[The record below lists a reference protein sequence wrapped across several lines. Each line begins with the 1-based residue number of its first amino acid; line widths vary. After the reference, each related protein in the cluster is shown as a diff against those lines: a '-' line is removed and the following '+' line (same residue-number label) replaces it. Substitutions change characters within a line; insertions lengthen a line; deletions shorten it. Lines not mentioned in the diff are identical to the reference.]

1 MIFRSIVLFSLFQI
15 SVKGNLV
22 IATLYAVHLSAS
34 PMQLGFIMA
43 STALFPMMF
52 AVYAGRASD
61 SLGYRL
67 PLILGLLASTLAL
80 LLPFVFDER
89 LLVIVASQCLFGLGH
104 IFTLLTTQ
112 NLIGAL
118 SDTETRSKHIG
129 TLSLGIALANTIGP
143 LVTGYS
149 IEFIGYEKTYLLLS
163 MLALIP
169 GLYVWLRP
177 FHVPNKGV
185 RKKEEN
191 RKVAD
196 LLSSRPLRNTLIT
209 SGIILT
215 GIGIYDFYF
224 PIYGKSI
231 GLSASTI
238 GLILSLN
245 SLAYFVVRLLYPWLN
260 QRYSIENI
268 LVACLLISSIGFVLL
283 PLFQNWIVLALM
295 SFIIGLGLGCGQP
308 LSIVLAYNQSPPGR
322 TGEVLGIRLTVN
334 KMVQFFV
341 PILFGS
347 IGSIVGFIPIYWS
360 SALLLGFSGLSNLK
374 RRSQQMDD
382 EQVQRSHG
390 MN

>member
-1 MIFRSIVLFSLFQI
+1 MIVRSIVLFSLFQI

-22 IATLYAVHLSAS
+22 IATLYAVHLAAS
-34 PMQLGFIMA
+34 PMELGFIMA

-67 PLILGLLASTLAL
+67 PLLLGLLASTVAL
-80 LLPFVFDER
+80 LLPYVFEGR

-129 TLSLGIALANTIGP
+129 TLSLGIALANTMGP
-143 LVTGYS
+143 FVTGYA
-149 IEFIGYEKTYLLLS
+149 IEFIGFEKTYLLLS
-163 MLALIP
+163 ILALSP

-177 FHVPNKGV
+177 FHVTAKGV
-185 RKKEEN
+185 GKKQEN
-191 RKVAD
+191 HKVKD
-196 LLSSRPLRNTLIT
+196 LLSSRSLRNTLIT

-268 LVACLLISSIGFVLL
+268 LVACLLISSIGFILL
-283 PLFQNWIVLALM
+283 PLFQHWIVLALM

-308 LSIVLAYNQSPPGR
+308 LSIVLAYNQSPQGR
-322 TGEVLGIRLTVN
+322 TGEVLGIRLTIN
-334 KMVQFFV
+334 KVVQFCV

-347 IGSIVGFIPIYWS
+347 IGSVVGFIPIYWS
-360 SALLLGFSGLSNLK
+360 SALLLGLSGFSNF
-374 RRSQQMDD
+374 RRTQQMDE
-382 EQVQRSHG
+382 EQVQRSQN